1 MTTIT
6 LSAIYDGEH
15 IRLEDDYQLPKNARL
30 LVTLVDAVADQGEE
44 FRRDW
49 SLLALRSLSRAYG
62 EHEPEYGDEKVI
74 EPNPLY
80 EKR

>member
-15 IRLEDDYQLPKNARL
+15 IRLEDDYPLPKNARL
-30 LVTLVDAVADQGEE
+30 LVTLIDAAPEGEGE

-49 SLLALRSLSRAYG
+49 SLLSLHALSRAYA
-62 EHEPEYGDEKVI
+62 EHEPEYGDERLI
-74 EPNPLY
+74 EPNPS
-80 EKR
+80 